1 MGRPRASFTSQQLL
15 VFFFLVFFYCCLQ
28 QRNDSNVTMTVV
40 GGDRFV
46 PVVVDID
53 CAQGAKRERNVFQ
66 FFLVTWLIR
75 VSAPRSFLA
84 VLESGITFAVEQE
97 RDVETKRS
105 DNDLLSQRDMRL

>member
-1 MGRPRASFTSQQLL
+1 
-15 VFFFLVFFYCCLQ
+15 
-28 QRNDSNVTMTVV
+28 MTGV

-53 CAQGAKRERNVFQ
+53 CAQGAKRERIVFQ

-84 VLESGITFAVEQE
+84 ELESGITFAREQG
-97 RDVETKRS
+97 RDVETKRK
-105 DNDLLSQRDMRL
+105 DNSLLSQRDVRL

>member
-1 MGRPRASFTSQQLL
+1 
-15 VFFFLVFFYCCLQ
+15 
-28 QRNDSNVTMTVV
+28 MTVV

-53 CAQGAKRERNVFQ
+53 CAQGAKREMNVFQ

-84 VLESGITFAVEQE
+84 GLESGITFAVEQD

-105 DNDLLSQRDMRL
+105 DNNLLSQRDVRL

>member
-1 MGRPRASFTSQQLL
+1 
-15 VFFFLVFFYCCLQ
+15 
-28 QRNDSNVTMTVV
+28 MTGV

-53 CAQGAKRERNVFQ
+53 CAQGAKRERIVFQ